1 MFLDWWLTLSML
13 LGGLLL
19 LMVLGMPVAFA
30 FFTVNAIGAF
40 VFLGGIY
47 GIEQL
52 VINTTSALTSFTL
65 VPIAMFMIMG
75 EVMFRS
81 GIANDVMD
89 SLDKWFGK
97 LRGRLAF
104 MAVGGGVLFS
114 TLTGNSMGS
123 VALLGSS
130 LVPEMEKRGYKKPM
144 TLGPILGSAGLA
156 IMIPPSALAVVL
168 GVIAEL
174 SIGRL
179 LIAIIVPGLLMAV
192 LYAAYIYIRCT
203 IEPDIAPTF
212 DVPHTP
218 MKEKLSSTVINIFP
232 VGIIVFAVVG
242 FIFLGI
248 ATPTEAAA
256 SGAVATIL
264 LAAIKRRLTI
274 RSFSSS
280 MFESSL
286 ISVMILLIVAA
297 AIAFSQLLAFTG
309 VTYGLMDAVLSLP
322 FSPKWIVMSM
332 VLSIVVLGMF
342 MGPLPIMLITLPIFV
357 PVVIQ
362 FGFDPLWF
370 AVLFLIAIETGS
382 TSPPLGAGLFVMR
395 AVAPKGTTMGQIYSA
410 AVPFLICDFVAL
422 GLIFF
427 FPEIVTWPVSL
438 MFD

>member
-1 MFLDWWLTLSML
+1 MMEWWQTLSLL
-13 LGGLLL
+13 LGSLLV
-19 LMVLGMPVAFA
+19 LMALGMPVAFA
-30 FFTVNAIGAF
+30 FLSVNLVGSYF
-40 VFLGGIY
+40 FLGGFS

-52 VINTTSALTSFTL
+52 VLNTTGALTSFTL

-81 GIANDVMD
+81 GIATDVMD
-89 SLDKWFGK
+89 TLDKWFGK
-97 LRGRLAF
+97 VRGRLAF

-144 TLGPILGSAGLA
+144 SLGPILGSAGLA

-168 GVIAEL
+168 GVVAEL

-192 LYAAYIYIRCT
+192 LYAGYILIRCT
-203 IEPDIAPTF
+203 IEPDVAPTF
-212 DVPHTP
+212 DIPHTP
-218 MKEKLSSTVINIFP
+218 MTEKLKSTVLNIFP

-256 SGAVATIL
+256 SGAVATVL
-264 LAAIKRRLTI
+264 LAVVKRRL
-274 RSFSSS
+274 SFRGFSES
-280 MFESSL
+280 MFESSM
-286 ISVMILLIVAA
+286 ISVMILLIVAG

-309 VTYGLMDAVLSLP
+309 ATYGMMDMVLGLP
-322 FSPKWIVMSM
+322 VSPKLIVLAM

-395 AVAPKGTTMGQIYSA
+395 AVAPKGTTMSDIYRA
-410 AVPFLICDFVAL
+410 AVPFLICDFLAIGIVF
-422 GLIFF
+422 I

>member
-1 MFLDWWLTLSML
+1 MMEWWQTLSLL
-13 LGGLLL
+13 LGSLLI
-19 LMVLGMPVAFA
+19 LMALGMPVAFA
-30 FFTVNAIGAF
+30 FLTVNLVGSY
-40 VFLGGIY
+40 VFLGGFS

-52 VINTTSALTSFTL
+52 VLNTTGALTSFTL

-81 GIANDVMD
+81 GIATDVMD
-89 SLDKWFGK
+89 TLDKWFGK
-97 LRGRLAF
+97 VRGRLAF

-144 TLGPILGSAGLA
+144 SLGPILGSAGLA

-168 GVIAEL
+168 GVVAEL

-192 LYAAYIYIRCT
+192 LYAGYILIRCT
-203 IEPDIAPTF
+203 IEPDVAPTF
-212 DVPHTP
+212 DIPHTP
-218 MKEKLSSTVINIFP
+218 MSEKLTSTVLNIFP

-242 FIFLGI
+242 FIFIGI

-256 SGAVATIL
+256 SGAVATVL
-264 LAAIKRRLTI
+264 LAVIKRRL
-274 RSFSSS
+274 SFRGFSESMLESS
-280 MFESSL
+280 M
-286 ISVMILLIVAA
+286 ISVMILLIVAG

-309 VTYGLMDAVLSLP
+309 ATYGMMDMVLGLP
-322 FSPKWIVMSM
+322 VSPKLIVLAM

-395 AVAPKGTTMGQIYSA
+395 AVAPKGTTMSDIYRA
-410 AVPFLICDFVAL
+410 AVPFLICDFLAIGIVF
-422 GLIFF
+422 I